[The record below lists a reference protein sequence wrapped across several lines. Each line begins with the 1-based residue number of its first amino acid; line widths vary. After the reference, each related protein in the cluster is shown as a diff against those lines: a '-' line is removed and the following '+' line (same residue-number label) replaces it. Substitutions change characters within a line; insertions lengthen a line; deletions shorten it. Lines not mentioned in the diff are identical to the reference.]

1 MDLPKLLN
9 VSEGLAID
17 MLNYKKALSKDTI
30 RILAEKFKLSQEAF
44 NKPYKLRA
52 QANAKTKKRRKT
64 SVGRN
69 LAKAS

>member
-1 MDLPKLLN
+1 MLPGSTNNIHSIHRITPLL
-9 VSEGLAID
+9 VF
-17 MLNYKKALSKDTI
+17 
-30 RILAEKFKLSQEAF
+30 RAEKFKLSQEAF